1 MQVMTNNEKRDHE
14 MEEIKEGIQEDMDE
28 EKKRNDLIRL

>member
-1 MQVMTNNEKRDHE
+1 MQVMTNNEKKDHE